1 MNEFLQIYLPKIQL
15 ACLNLKLLQQIT
27 LQTWVEEWAVKWKKG
42 EAEPGS
48 KEAEPGSKMAE
59 PGSKMEEPL
68 VEK

>member
-15 ACLNLKLLQQIT
+15 ACLNLKLLHEIT

-42 EAEPGS
+42 EEEPGS
-48 KEAEPGSKMAE
+48 TMVGRMSWNL
-59 PGSKMEEPL
+59 GHDL